1 MKKSIARLLVEY
13 KTLGKQIED
22 AIKSAIFIGV
32 ARKNDGMAQVM
43 GRPESVAELE
53 ELIKSKYQRIT
64 DLMGRHSKIKAA
76 ITLSNATTN
85 VTICGNTMTVA
96 DAINLK
102 QTIEKIEKPLV
113 EAMRRQHKDSASTFD
128 MLSAKLSTEVNKL
141 IDDANGKD
149 RKADQ
154 EGLKAAIEIRKQM
167 GSPIL
172 IDPIKLRDLIDKKQK
187 ESEDYLAEV
196 DFALSESNART
207 ELEV

>member
-149 RKADQ
+149 RKADP

>member
-1 MKKSIARLLVEY
+1 MKKSIARLLVEL

-22 AIKSAIFIGV
+22 AIKSATFIGV

-43 GRPESVAELE
+43 GCSESVAELE
-53 ELIKSKYQRIT
+53 ELIKSKYQRIM
-64 DLMGRHSKIKAA
+64 DLMNRHSKIKAA

-85 VTICGNTMTVA
+85 VTICGNKMTVA

-102 QTIEKIEKPLV
+102 QTIEKTEKPLL
-113 EAMRRQHKDSASTFD
+113 EAMRRQHRDATATFD
-128 MLSAKLSTEVNKL
+128 TLSAKLATEVNKL
-141 IDDANGKD
+141 IDDATGKD
-149 RKADQ
+149 RKADT

-172 IDPIKLRDLIDKKQK
+172 IDPIKLLDLIDKKQK
-187 ESEDYLAEV
+187 EIEDYLAEV

>member
-128 MLSAKLSTEVNKL
+128 MLSAKLLTEVNKL

>member
-1 MKKSIARLLVEY
+1 MKKSIARLLVEL

-22 AIKSAIFIGV
+22 ATKSATFIGV

-43 GRPESVAELE
+43 GRSESVSELE
-53 ELIKSKYQRIT
+53 GLIKSKYQSIM
-64 DLMGRHSKIKAA
+64 DLMGRHSRIKAA
-76 ITLSNATTN
+76 ITLSNATTD
-85 VTICGNTMTVA
+85 VTICGNKMTVA

-102 QTIEKIEKPLV
+102 QAIEKTEKPLL
-113 EAMRRQHKDSASTFD
+113 EAMRRQHRDATATFD
-128 MLSAKLSTEVNKL
+128 TLSAKLATEVNKL
-141 IDDANGKD
+141 IDDATGKD
-149 RKADQ
+149 RKADT

-187 ESEDYLAEV
+187 EIEDYLAEV

>member
-1 MKKSIARLLVEY
+1 MNKSIARLLVEL

-22 AIKSAIFIGV
+22 AIKSATFIGV

-43 GRPESVAELE
+43 GRSEGIAELE
-53 ELIKSKYQRIT
+53 EIIKSKFQRIN
-64 DLMGRHSKIKAA
+64 DLIDRQTKIKAA
-76 ITLSNATTN
+76 ITLSNATTK
-85 VTICGNTMTVA
+85 VTICGNAMTVA

-102 QTIEKIEKPLV
+102 LRIEKIDKPLL
-113 EAMRRQHKDSASTFD
+113 ETMRRQHKDSAATYD
-128 MLSAKLSTEVNKL
+128 MLSAKLAGEVSKL

-149 RKADQ
+149 RKADA
-154 EGLKAAIEIRKQM
+154 EGLKAAIEIKQKM

-172 IDPIKLRDLIDKKQK
+172 IDPLKLRDLIEQKQK
-187 ESEDYLAEV
+187 AIEEYLAEV